1 MRFEDMKNNIPETPE
16 FIHVMIQNEVDRQLQ
31 GTTIIQIPKKRKK
44 WNGARV
50 AAAAMVCVL
59 ATSTAAYAGVKMYR
73 MYVKKQGDYSVK
85 TGITSENKLADL
97 PAQIHDIDFK
107 TGYIPDGMKW
117 VDESHLE
124 YPQSKRMGGFS
135 FASVLLDNDD
145 LNQVLENKN
154 VVESEERTFGKYE
167 GVYLKYN
174 NLKTEKGTFDQRIY
188 LFCPDKY
195 RVITIYIGD
204 DVSKD
209 DAVKVAEN
217 LEITENDKMMETA
230 KMYTWSDEVN
240 PNVETGDEM
249 VTSVSEDKLKVY
261 KIGED
266 FTLSASGEDK
276 DGNNIVNDKIS
287 AHVDSVQTADDLKL
301 LNGAD
306 LPEEWKNVIDSN
318 GKLVKNK
325 VSCIKSGDGVNS
337 VDQVIKTENVNQKL
351 VYATVTYTNNSDKE
365 IKHMLYIGNLAL
377 IHHENGEYH
386 IYNAMEQSGNGYDR
400 VSWDGVAH
408 TAEMTYSSVR
418 EDYGNGGNYI
428 SSLKPGESIQ
438 VNMAWIVNEDNL
450 ADMYLNLDGEGSAY
464 DFNGGMLEAGVVD
477 IRR

>member
-1 MRFEDMKNNIPETPE
+1 MRFEDMKNNIPETPD
-16 FIHVMIQNEVDRQLQ
+16 FIHEMIQNEVDRQLQ

-73 MYVKKQGDYSVK
+73 MYVEKQGDYSVK

-97 PAQIHDIDFK
+97 PVQIHDIDFK

-145 LNQVLENKN
+145 LNQALENKN

-174 NLKTEKGTFDQRIY
+174 NLKTEKGAFDQRIY
-188 LFCPDKY
+188 LLCPDKY

-240 PNVETGDEM
+240 PNVET
-249 VTSVSEDKLKVY
+249 
-261 KIGED
+261 
-266 FTLSASGEDK
+266 
-276 DGNNIVNDKIS
+276 
-287 AHVDSVQTADDLKL
+287 H
-301 LNGAD
+301 
-306 LPEEWKNVIDSN
+306 NV
-318 GKLVKNK
+318 
-325 VSCIKSGDGVNS
+325 
-337 VDQVIKTENVNQKL
+337 
-351 VYATVTYTNNSDKE
+351 
-365 IKHMLYIGNLAL
+365 
-377 IHHENGEYH
+377 
-386 IYNAMEQSGNGYDR
+386 
-400 VSWDGVAH
+400 
-408 TAEMTYSSVR
+408 
-418 EDYGNGGNYI
+418 
-428 SSLKPGESIQ
+428 
-438 VNMAWIVNEDNL
+438 
-450 ADMYLNLDGEGSAY
+450 
-464 DFNGGMLEAGVVD
+464 
-477 IRR
+477 

>member
-31 GTTIIQIPKKRKK
+31 GSTIIQIPKKRKK

-59 ATSTAAYAGVKMYR
+59 ATSTAAYASVKMYR
-73 MYVKKQGDYSVK
+73 MYVEKQGDYSVK

-145 LNQVLENKN
+145 LNQALENKN
-154 VVESEERTFGKYE
+154 VIESEERTFGKYE

-174 NLKTEKGTFDQRIY
+174 NLKTEKGAFDQRIY
-188 LFCPDKY
+188 LLCPDKY

-325 VSCIKSGDGVNS
+325 VSCIKSGDGVNT
-337 VDQVIKTENVNQKL
+337 VDQVVKTENVNQKL
-351 VYATVTYTNNSDKE
+351 VYATVTYTNNSDQE

-450 ADMYLNLDGEGSAY
+450 ADMYLNLDGEVGAY
-464 DFNGGMLEAGVVD
+464 DFNEGMLEAGVVD